1 MSPRATLPRSPF
13 NSFPRVSGDEPFPFT
28 LDDGT
33 KMFSPRE
40 RG

>member
-1 MSPRATLPRSPF
+1 MSLGGFVLCAAAGC
-13 NSFPRVSGDEPFPFT
+13 FPRVSGDEPFPFT